1 MSVMGKGRFKKFSAA
16 VMFCAAAVVFS
27 SQARAQGRLMPPE
40 SVKCDPNHLTS
51 FTGRVL
57 SYRRKPG
64 RVTLR
69 MRTDEETTES
79 FTLRYGKKEDAAR
92 WFLLKGEPFKQTDW
106 AHIERRRYQL
116 RPRMRA
122 TVWVCDDGSNP
133 TIDWRP
139 GGRGRTTF

>member
-1 MSVMGKGRFKKFSAA
+1 MSLMSRVSFKRSAA
-16 VMFCAAAVVFS
+16 AILFCAAVFFPS
-27 SQARAQGRLMPPE
+27 MARAQRLMPPE
-40 SVKCDPNHLTS
+40 SVTCDPNHLTS

-57 SYRRKPG
+57 WYQRGPG
-64 RVTLR
+64 RVRLR

-79 FTLRYGKKEDAAR
+79 FTLKFPKGEDAAK
-92 WFLLKGEPFKQTDW
+92 WFLLKGGPFKPGDW
-106 AHIERRRYQL
+106 ALIERRRYRL

-139 GGRGRTTF
+139 GEQGQTTF

>member
-1 MSVMGKGRFKKFSAA
+1 MSKRSFRKFAAA
-16 VMFCAAAVVFS
+16 VLFCAAAVICS
-27 SQARAQGRLMPPE
+27 SAARAQGRLMAPE

-51 FTGRVL
+51 FTGKIL
-57 SYRRKPG
+57 SYSRKPG

-69 MRTDEETTES
+69 VRTDEETTEN
-79 FTLRYGKKEDAAR
+79 FTLRYAKSEDAAR
-92 WFLLKGEPFKQTDW
+92 WFLLKGEPFKQSDW
-106 AHIERRRYQL
+106 ALVERRRYQL

-139 GGRGRTTF
+139 GEGGQTTF

>member
-1 MSVMGKGRFKKFSAA
+1 MSAGSFRKFAAA
-16 VMFCAAAVVFS
+16 VMFCAAAVIFIPT
-27 SQARAQGRLMPPE
+27 ARAQGRLMPPE

-51 FTGRVL
+51 FTGRIL

-69 MRTDEETTES
+69 VRTDEETTEN
-79 FTLRYGKKEDAAR
+79 FTLRFPKSADAAR
-92 WFLLKGEPFKQTDW
+92 WFLMKGEPFKRSDW
-106 AHIERRRYQL
+106 ALIERRRYQL

-133 TIDWRP
+133 TVDWRP
-139 GGRGRTTF
+139 GERGGTTF

>member
-1 MSVMGKGRFKKFSAA
+1 MSKGSFKKLAA
-16 VMFCAAAVVFS
+16 ATMFCAAVLVVS
-27 SQARAQGRLMPPE
+27 SQARAQRLMPPE

-51 FTGRVL
+51 FTGKIL

-64 RVTLR
+64 RVSLR
-69 MRTDEETTES
+69 VRTDEETTES
-79 FTLRYGKKEDAAR
+79 FTLRFRKSEDAAR
-92 WFLLKGEPFKQTDW
+92 WFLLKGEPFKRTDW
-106 AHIERRRYQL
+106 ALIERRRYQL

-139 GGRGRTTF
+139 GERGQTTF